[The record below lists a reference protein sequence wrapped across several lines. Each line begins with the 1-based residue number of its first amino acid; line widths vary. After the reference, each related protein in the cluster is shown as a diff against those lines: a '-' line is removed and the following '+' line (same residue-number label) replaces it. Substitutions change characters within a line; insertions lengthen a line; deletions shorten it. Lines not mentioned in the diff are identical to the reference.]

1 MNQVELFGRPCVLTA
16 FMGSETSSVMS
27 SRIVFRFLIH
37 SCWSSVCTLFGRN
50 MSSETAAL
58 LEAVKDLK
66 EDSLDK
72 LVKELEQRPKNLDVY
87 KKRTRDDWKEL
98 YGSSGID
105 VFNYLNPGNII

>member
-1 MNQVELFGRPCVLTA
+1 MKNV
-16 FMGSETSSVMS
+16 
-27 SRIVFRFLIH
+27 RI
-37 SCWSSVCTLFGRN
+37 
-50 MSSETAAL
+50 

-87 KKRTRDDWKEL
+87 KKRTEAQWKEL
-98 YGSSGID
+98 YGSAGID